1 MALPS
6 ADKVKIWLFPS
17 LVSILGLMIWTDLQ
31 TIKTSIALN
40 TSTSIVNKTNV
51 ENLQR
56 RVDRLEVVIYKQP
69 VIVKNTNNIPEKPV
83 KDNSPLFT
91 KIVATKPDEQS
102 LLIAKTINKTTL

>member
-17 LVSILGLMIWTDLQ
+17 LVSILGLLIWTDLQ
-31 TIKTSIALN
+31 TIKSSIALN
-40 TSTSIVNKTNV
+40 TSTSIINKTNV

-56 RVDRLEVVIYKQP
+56 RVDRLETVVYKQSI
-69 VIVKNTNNIPEKPV
+69 IVKTKNNIPKKPF

-91 KIVATKPDEQS
+91 KIEAIKPDELFLQVT
-102 LLIAKTINKTTL
+102 KKINKTTL

>member
-31 TIKTSIALN
+31 TIKSSVALN

-56 RVDRLEVVIYKQP
+56 RVDRLETVVYKQS
-69 VIVKNTNNIPEKPV
+69 VIVKTNNNIPEEPP
-83 KDNSPLFT
+83 KDNTPLFT
-91 KIVATKPDEQS
+91 KIVAVKPDDPS
-102 LLIAKTINKTTL
+102 LLIVKTINNTTL

>member
-17 LVSILGLMIWTDLQ
+17 LISILGLMIWTDLQ
-31 TIKTSIALN
+31 TIKSSVALN

-69 VIVKNTNNIPEKPV
+69 VIVKNSNNIPEEPV
-83 KDNSPLFT
+83 KDNTPLFT
-91 KIVATKPDEQS
+91 KIVAVKPDDPS